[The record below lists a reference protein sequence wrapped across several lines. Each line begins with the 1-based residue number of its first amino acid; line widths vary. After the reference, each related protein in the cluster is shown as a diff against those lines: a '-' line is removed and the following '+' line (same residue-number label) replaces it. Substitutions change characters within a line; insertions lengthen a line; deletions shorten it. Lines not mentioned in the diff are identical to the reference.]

1 MSAVLSA
8 ILGLYFAHA
17 QSLDT
22 VSAEMARREMQR
34 LLAPARVELV
44 WNEADREV
52 ARAIV
57 ATFDES
63 CSIETLPARPSG
75 GTATAALAESSV
87 SSSGRVLPYFHV
99 NCNRLIQ
106 TLTPALQP
114 LNLPLRRVVF
124 GRALGRVMA
133 HEVYH
138 ILSQRKDHDSAGV
151 AKASFTLEDLTA
163 PQFDFVVPL
172 MARSR

>member
-1 MSAVLSA
+1 MAAVLSA
-8 ILGLYFAHA
+8 ILGLYFAHT
-17 QSLDT
+17 QSLDA
-22 VSAEMARREMQR
+22 VSTEMARREMQR
-34 LLAPARVELV
+34 LLAPAGLELV
-44 WNEADREV
+44 WNQGDREV

-57 ATFDES
+57 ATFDDS
-63 CSIETLPARPSG
+63 CSVDTLPAQSSG
-75 GTATAALAESSV
+75 DAAAIALAESSV

-99 NCNRLIQ
+99 NCSRLIQ

-138 ILSQRKDHDSAGV
+138 ILSQRKDHDPTGV

-163 PQFDFVVPL
+163 RQFEFEFPL
-172 MARSR
+172 MARAH

>member
-8 ILGLYFAHA
+8 LLGVYFAHA
-17 QSLDT
+17 QGLDP
-22 VSAEMARREMQR
+22 VSAETARREVQR
-34 LLAPARVELV
+34 LLAPAGVELV
-44 WNEADREV
+44 WNQGDRDV

-57 ATFDES
+57 ASFQGS
-63 CSIETLPARPSG
+63 CSLETVVPNPSG
-75 GTATAALAESSV
+75 EAQGIALAESSV
-87 SSSGRVLPYFHV
+87 SSSGRVLPYFQV
-99 NCNRLIQ
+99 NCNRLIR

-114 LNLPLRRVVF
+114 LSLSLRRVIF

-138 ILSQRKDHDSAGV
+138 ILSQRKDHDSSGV

-163 PQFDFVVPL
+163 RQFGFEFPL
-172 MARSR
+172 MARAR

>member
-17 QSLDT
+17 QSIDA

-34 LLAPARVELV
+34 LLAPAGVELV
-44 WNEADREV
+44 WNQGDREV

-57 ATFDES
+57 ATFDDS
-63 CSIETLPARPSG
+63 CAFDTLPARPSG
-75 GTATAALAESSV
+75 EAAGVALAESSV
-87 SSSGRVLPYFHV
+87 SSSGRVFPYFHV
-99 NCNRLIQ
+99 NCSRLIR

-138 ILSQRKDHDSAGV
+138 ILSQRKDHDATGV
-151 AKASFTLEDLTA
+151 GKASFTLEDLTA
-163 PQFDFVVPL
+163 RQFDFEFPL
-172 MARSR
+172 IARSR